1 MRQGK
6 RRNFQDGVG
15 QSYIVNQNAPTNRPR
30 LFISAVMWTMFR
42 DTLTHAAAHAYDLS
56 SIVLPAQCLCDT

>member
-1 MRQGK
+1 
-6 RRNFQDGVG
+6 
-15 QSYIVNQNAPTNRPR
+15 
-30 LFISAVMWTMFR
+30 MFR